1 MKNKKEGRMRKR
13 RSIKEKR
20 RTSKRGKRG
29 KKEKRRK
36 NEKGKRKNERNMK
49 DVCLEGGGGRG
60 ENRGKHV
67 LICLKKLAILT
78 V

>member
-1 MKNKKEGRMRKR
+1 MKKKKEGRMRKR

-20 RTSKRGKRG
+20 RTSKRGK
-29 KKEKRRK
+29 KEKRRK
-36 NEKGKRKNERNMK
+36 NEKGKRKNKRNMK
-49 DVCLEGGGGRG
+49 DVCLERGGVRG

-67 LICLKKLAILT
+67 LICLKKLAALT